1 MAAPA
6 IEPAKP
12 EPVAQPAKPE
22 PAADASSP
30 LSPEAMRRYPR
41 FHYER
46 PAKLTVGGQ
55 EVDCIVNDI
64 SAGGALIRI
73 AGPLSVGAT
82 VILTMP
88 VVGRLAAEV
97 RHRDGDR
104 AGLRFT
110 IDPRSQLNLVKQLS
124 TVVTGSAGPQA

>member
-1 MAAPA
+1 
-6 IEPAKP
+6 
-12 EPVAQPAKPE
+12 
-22 PAADASSP
+22 
-30 LSPEAMRRYPR
+30 MRRYPR
-41 FHYER
+41 FNYER
-46 PAKLTVGGQ
+46 PATLTVAGR
-55 EVDCIVNDI
+55 EVDCIVHDI

-73 AGPLSVGAT
+73 GGPLNVGAT
-82 VILTMP
+82 VILNMP

-124 TVVTGSAGPQA
+124 TVVAAGTVDHR